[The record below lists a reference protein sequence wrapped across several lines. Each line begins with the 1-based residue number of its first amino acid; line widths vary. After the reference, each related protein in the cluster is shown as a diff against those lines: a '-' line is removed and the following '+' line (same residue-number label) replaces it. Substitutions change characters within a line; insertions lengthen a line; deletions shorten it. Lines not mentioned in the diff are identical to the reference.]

1 MGKENETKQM
11 CVCVCVCVCVNYFA
25 VYLKLTQHC
34 KSNILQLKKRKK
46 RKPFSL
52 SVLMNVGAG
61 ETLLSLALPD
71 RESVSLKEGNRQS
84 VASRQSKL
92 NRRDPHAEL

>member
-1 MGKENETKQM
+1 MKQNKYV

-34 KSNILQLKKRKK
+34 KSNILQFKKKKKK

-61 ETLLSLALPD
+61 ETLLSLSLPD

-92 NRRDPHAEL
+92 NRRDPHTEL